1 MLQGLIGNGAGLL
14 VAGIAVLA
22 AFVRHRIPLVPG
34 RHRSVVAEGLLTG
47 AVVMMA
53 FAGELSRTTGLGQW
67 IASAIRWMEG
77 LLGSASGAVTVVTLV
92 VLAVL
97 AVLIYHVFKTAAVTG
112 LWLAFALPFLLA
124 TFHSGMFHQIDVDL
138 QGPAQWVAGWLDLHL
153 GV

>member
-1 MLQGLIGNGAGLL
+1 MLQGIIGNGAGLL

-34 RHRSVVAEGLLTG
+34 RHRSVVAEGLLTA

-53 FAGELSRTTGLGQW
+53 FAGELSRTTGLGEW
-67 IASAIRWMEG
+67 IASVIRWAEG
-77 LLGSASGAVTVVTLV
+77 LLGSASGAVTILTLLTLV
-92 VLAVL
+92 IV
-97 AVLIYHVFKTAAVTG
+97 AVLIQHVFKTASTAG

-124 TFHSGMFHQIDVDL
+124 TFHSGLFHEIDVDL
-138 QGPAQWVAGWLDLHL
+138 QGPAQWVASWLDSHL